1 MPALNSSRKQFIFSC
16 KGRKVS
22 CFIKNA
28 KVNSPIKGWEENPCL
43 EIINKVL
50 TQQLC
55 TNGEPGSTTGL
66 VHLGKSPQDR

>member
-1 MPALNSSRKQFIFSC
+1 M
-16 KGRKVS
+16 S

-28 KVNSPIKGWEENPCL
+28 KVNSPVKGWEENPCV
-43 EIINKVL
+43 EIINKAL
-50 TQQLC
+50 PQQLC